1 MPGANCA
8 FYGCF
13 RRGRKKISLFKI
25 PVVSARDGDHV
36 KSLKQN
42 AREEWLR
49 LILRTRE
56 MTPDL
61 KKQIESNNIHL
72 CELHFKPEC
81 INVCKYSSLFI
92 FALTLL

>member
-8 FYGCF
+8 FFGCF
-13 RRGRKKISLFKI
+13 SSGKKKGIALFKI
-25 PVVSARDGDHV
+25 PVVSASDGEHS
-36 KSLKQN
+36 KALKTK

-49 LILRTRE
+49 LITRTGE

-61 KKQIESNNIHL
+61 KRQIDASTIHL

-81 INVCKYSSLFI
+81 ITVRK
-92 FALTLL
+92 

>member
-8 FYGCF
+8 FFGCF
-13 RRGRKKISLFKI
+13 SSGEKKGIALFKI
-25 PVVSARDGDHV
+25 PVVSASDGEHS
-36 KSLKQN
+36 KALKKQ

-49 LILRTRE
+49 LITRTRE

-61 KKQIESNNIHL
+61 KKQIERDTIHL

-81 INVCKYSSLFI
+81 ITIRK
-92 FALTLL
+92 